1 MYYNNKRLLLSIF
14 WIVLGI
20 VILIMA
26 MTEKLEAVYGGM
38 GGALI
43 AVGAMQ
49 VMRNLRYR
57 NNPEYREKIDIES
70 NDERNRYIR
79 MKAWSYT
86 GYITI
91 LGLCAA
97 GIVFYYVMGNKEL
110 GQPVMTTVCF
120 MLVVYWISYYIL
132 SKKQ

>member
-26 MTEKLEAVYGGM
+26 MTEKLDAVYGGM

-110 GQPVMTTVCF
+110 GQPVMMTVCF

>member
-26 MTEKLEAVYGGM
+26 MTEKLDAVYGGM

-110 GQPVMTTVCF
+110 GQPMMMTVCF

>member
-26 MTEKLEAVYGGM
+26 MTEKLDAVYGGM

-70 NDERNRYIR
+70 NDELNRYIR

-110 GQPVMTTVCF
+110 GQPMMMTVCF

>member
-20 VILIMA
+20 VILVMA
-26 MTEKLEAVYGGM
+26 MTGKLEAVYGGM

-43 AVGAMQ
+43 GVGAMQ
-49 VMRNLRYR
+49 VLRNIRYR
-57 NNPEYREKIDIES
+57 NNEEYREKIDIES

-91 LGLCAA
+91 LALCAA

-110 GQPVMTTVCF
+110 GQPVMMTVCF